1 MQALL
6 DRARSGRGPRL
17 EAKQRELLTAR
28 VGRVKLED
36 KAVLTAATVTTVVA
50 VVVEAVVA
58 VAIVVADEVEIAP
71 STKMR
76 LPNNNR
82 TYPVLSANIIRI

>member
-1 MQALL
+1 MEVRSLVVANGE
-6 DRARSGRGPRL
+6 ARSS
-17 EAKQRELLTAR
+17 AR
-28 VGRVKLED
+28 IWRHLGKG
-36 KAVLTAATVTTVVA
+36 VLTAVTVTTVVA
-50 VVVEAVVA
+50 VVVEAVVV
-58 VAIVVADEVEIAP
+58 VAMVVADEVETAL